1 MWWLFGLI
9 NMVIV
14 IGFAWFYLKIVK
26 ENNNWFK
33 SDKVALVTLLLL
45 AFLSGFLGTLF
56 LGGLLVYLIID
67 FVRFVRK

>member
-1 MWWLFGLI
+1 MWWIFGLI
-9 NMVIV
+9 NMIIV
-14 IGFAWFYLKIVK
+14 FGFAWFYLKIVK

-33 SDKVALVTLLLL
+33 NDKVALVTLLLL

-56 LGGLLVYLIID
+56 LGGLLIYLIVD

>member
-1 MWWLFGLI
+1 MWWIFGLI
-9 NMVIV
+9 NVVIV
-14 IGFAWFYLKIVK
+14 LGFAWFYLKNIK

-33 SDKVALVTLLLL
+33 NDKVALVTLLLL

-56 LGGLLVYLIID
+56 FGGLLVYLIID

>member
-1 MWWLFGLI
+1 MWWIFGLI

-14 IGFAWFYLKIVK
+14 FGFAWFYLKVVK

-33 SDKVALVTLLLL
+33 NDKVALVTLLLL

-56 LGGLLVYLIID
+56 LGGLLIYLIID
-67 FVRFVRK
+67 FVKFVRK

>member
-1 MWWLFGLI
+1 MWWIFGLI

-14 IGFAWFYLKIVK
+14 FGFAWFYLKIVK

-33 SDKVALVTLLLL
+33 NDKVAIVTLLLL

-56 LGGLLVYLIID
+56 LGGLLIYLIID

>member
-1 MWWLFGLI
+1 MWWIFGLI

-14 IGFAWFYLKIVK
+14 IGFAWFYLKNIK
-26 ENNNWFK
+26 ENNSWFK
-33 SDKVALVTLLLL
+33 NDKIAFGTLLVL

-56 LGGLLVYLIID
+56 FGGLLVYLIID

>member
-14 IGFAWFYLKIVK
+14 IGFAWFYLKNIK
-26 ENNNWFK
+26 ENNSWFK
-33 SDKVALVTLLLL
+33 RDKIALGTLLVL

-56 LGGLLVYLIID
+56 FGGLLIYLIID
-67 FVRFVRK
+67 FVRYIRK

>member
-14 IGFAWFYLKIVK
+14 IGFAWFYLKNIK
-26 ENNNWFK
+26 ENNSWFK
-33 SDKVALVTLLLL
+33 NDKIALGTLLVL

-56 LGGLLVYLIID
+56 FGGLLVYLIVD
-67 FVRFVRK
+67 FIRFVRK

>member
-1 MWWLFGLI
+1 MWWIFGLI

-14 IGFAWFYLKIVK
+14 FGFAWFYLKVVK

-33 SDKVALVTLLLL
+33 NDKVALMTLLLL

-56 LGGLLVYLIID
+56 LGGLLIYLIID
-67 FVRFVRK
+67 FVRFIRK

>member
-1 MWWLFGLI
+1 MWWIFGLI

-14 IGFAWFYLKIVK
+14 FGFAWFYLKVVK

-33 SDKVALVTLLLL
+33 NDKVALVTLLLL

-56 LGGLLVYLIID
+56 LGGLLIYLIID

>member
-1 MWWLFGLI
+1 MWWIFGLI

-14 IGFAWFYLKIVK
+14 FGFAWFYLKVVK

-33 SDKVALVTLLLL
+33 NDKVALVTLLLL

-56 LGGLLVYLIID
+56 LGGLLIYLIVD

>member
-1 MWWLFGLI
+1 MWWIFGLI

-14 IGFAWFYLKIVK
+14 FGFAWFYLKIVK

-33 SDKVALVTLLLL
+33 NDKVALVTLLLL

-56 LGGLLVYLIID
+56 LGGLLIYLIID

>member
-1 MWWLFGLI
+1 MI
-9 NMVIV
+9 IV
-14 IGFAWFYLKIVK
+14 IGFAWFYFKVVK

-33 SDKVALVTLLLL
+33 NDKVAIVTLLVL

-56 LGGLLVYLIID
+56 FGGLLIYLIID

>member
-1 MWWLFGLI
+1 
-9 NMVIV
+9 MVIV
-14 IGFAWFYLKIVK
+14 FGFAWFYLKVVK

-33 SDKVALVTLLLL
+33 NDKVALVTLLLL

-56 LGGLLVYLIID
+56 LGGLLIYLIID

>member
-1 MWWLFGLI
+1 MWWIFGLI

-14 IGFAWFYLKIVK
+14 FGFAWFYLKIVK

-33 SDKVALVTLLLL
+33 NDKVALVTLLLL

-56 LGGLLVYLIID
+56 LGGLLIYLIID
-67 FVRFVRK
+67 FVKFVRK

>member
-1 MWWLFGLI
+1 MWWIFGLI

-14 IGFAWFYLKIVK
+14 FGFAWFYLKIVK

-33 SDKVALVTLLLL
+33 NDKVAIVTLLLL

-56 LGGLLVYLIID
+56 LCGLLIYLIID
-67 FVRFVRK
+67 FVKFVRK

>member
-14 IGFAWFYLKIVK
+14 IGFAWFYLKNIK
-26 ENNNWFK
+26 ENNSWFK
-33 SDKVALVTLLLL
+33 SDKIALGTLLVL

-56 LGGLLVYLIID
+56 FGGLLIYLIID
-67 FVRFVRK
+67 FVRYIRK

>member
-14 IGFAWFYLKIVK
+14 IGFAWFYLKNIK

-33 SDKVALVTLLLL
+33 NDKIALGTLLVL

-56 LGGLLVYLIID
+56 FVGLLIYLIID
-67 FVRFVRK
+67 FVRYIRK

>member
-14 IGFAWFYLKIVK
+14 IGFAWFYLKNIK
-26 ENNNWFK
+26 ENNSWFK
-33 SDKVALVTLLLL
+33 NDKIALGTMLVL

-56 LGGLLVYLIID
+56 FVGLLIYLIID
-67 FVRFVRK
+67 FVRYIRK